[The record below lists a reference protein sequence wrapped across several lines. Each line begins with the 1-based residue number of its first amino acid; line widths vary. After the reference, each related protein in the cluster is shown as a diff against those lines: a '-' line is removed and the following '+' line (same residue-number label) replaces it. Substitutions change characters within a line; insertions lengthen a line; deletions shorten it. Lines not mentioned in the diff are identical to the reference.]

1 MATSSMPSPASS
13 RAVRPASSIAGVRVK
28 DSAVRHVRVLVGSA
42 PGVEE
47 HPPIAQGPRAPA
59 ARSTEQTSSRAA
71 GEPAFA
77 AWSNRPGDPWQA
89 SLPPGAIPSL
99 VASSRLVAAFGPAG
113 VLDPGVAPT
122 RRVALGLVDTFSE
135 TIPSSEHTTS
145 VAFHFD
151 APGARAPQAILV
163 AVPPAVD
170 VPLDTATLVAIVA
183 ETRDAAHARMAT
195 PEEIDALAAAL
206 PLTMLPANSPAGVTL
221 LPD

>member
-1 MATSSMPSPASS
+1 M
-13 RAVRPASSIAGVRVK
+13 AGV
-28 DSAVRHVRVLVGSA
+28 
-42 PGVEE
+42 
-47 HPPIAQGPRAPA
+47 APA
-59 ARSTEQTSSRAA
+59 GRDPEPGRVVSARRRIRA
-71 GEPAFA
+71 GG
-77 AWSNRPGDPWQA
+77 RP
-89 SLPPGAIPSL
+89 
-99 VASSRLVAAFGPAG
+99 R
-113 VLDPGVAPT
+113 PGVAPT
-122 RRVALGLVDTFSE
+122 RWVALGLVDTFSE

>member
-1 MATSSMPSPASS
+1 MLARQRLDALPVVLAS
-13 RAVRPASSIAGVRVK
+13 
-28 DSAVRHVRVLVGSA
+28 
-42 PGVEE
+42 
-47 HPPIAQGPRAPA
+47 
-59 ARSTEQTSSRAA
+59 
-71 GEPAFA
+71 EPAPTAGRVDLDPDWLEVVSSVRRPVSRLEAYQLAQRAGGGTPFD

-89 SLPPGAIPSL
+89 TVPAGSIPGL
-99 VASSRLVAAFGPAG
+99 VATSRLVAAFGPAG
-113 VLDPGVAPT
+113 VLDPGADPS

-135 TIPSSEHTTS
+135 TIPSTEHTTG

-163 AVPPAVD
+163 AVPPKVD

-195 PEEIDALAAAL
+195 PPDIDALGAAL
-206 PLTMLPANSPAGVTL
+206 PLTVLPANAPAGVTL